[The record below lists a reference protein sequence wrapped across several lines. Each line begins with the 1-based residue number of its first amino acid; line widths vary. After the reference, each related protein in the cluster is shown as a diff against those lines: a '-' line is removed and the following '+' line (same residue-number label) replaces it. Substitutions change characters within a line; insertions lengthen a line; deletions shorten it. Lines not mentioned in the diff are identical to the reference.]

1 MPRRTDI
8 ETILVIGSGPI
19 VIGQACEF
27 DYSGAQ
33 ACKSLRA
40 LGYRVVL
47 LNSNPATIMTD
58 PGMSDATYIEPL
70 SVEFAR
76 MVIERERPDAV
87 LPTVGGQTALNLAM
101 DLHAQGVLE
110 EFDCELIGARPDVID
125 VAEDRQLF
133 KARMIEIGMPVAPS
147 GIATSMAEAEALLD
161 RIGLPAI
168 IRPSFTLGGQGGGV
182 AYNIE
187 EFRDIVSRG
196 LDLSPIRQLLIE
208 RSILGWKEFEM
219 EVMRDVEDNVI
230 IVCAI
235 ENFDPMGVH
244 TGDSITV
251 APTQTLTDREY
262 QTMRDMSLEII
273 RAVGVETGGSNIQ
286 FAQNPENGE
295 FSVIEMNPRVSRS
308 SALAS
313 KATGFPIAK
322 IAAQLAVGL
331 TLHEIDNDI
340 TQVTPACF
348 EPTLD
353 YVVVKIPR
361 WNFEKFPGAD
371 RTLDT
376 SMRAVGEVMA
386 LGGTFKEAMLKAI
399 SSLEGG
405 YPDASVWGDQQ
416 LHEKLAIPT
425 PDRLSAIF
433 EGLRRGMDTTAISQI
448 TAIDPWFL
456 NQLAEIVAFEQQL
469 DGRFLANLS
478 TEELLRAK
486 RLGMP
491 NDHLARILAVSEEQ
505 IAARLERD
513 GLKRVYKRVDTCAA
527 EFESHTPYLY
537 STWGDEDEAGE
548 SLSDRVVILGNGP
561 NRIGQGLEFDY
572 CCCHAAYA
580 INKAGLTS
588 VMVNCNPE
596 TVSTDYDTSDKLY
609 FEPVTQEH
617 VQAILAREKPRG
629 VILQFGGQT
638 PLKLSHHIG
647 PVLGTTADAIDLCE
661 DRERFNRL
669 LRRLNVRQPEGA
681 MVHTRE
687 EAYAAAARI
696 GFPLLVRP
704 SYVLGGRAMAICYEQ
719 EGFEAA
725 LGEALEVSAKHPVL
739 MDRFLE
745 GAIEYDVDALCDGKN
760 VHVAAIMEHIEEAGV
775 HSGDS
780 ACVIPPVAL
789 SRANRK
795 EMIAT
800 TTKLAQALGVVGLV
814 NVQYAIQG
822 GVLFVIEVNP
832 RASRTIPYVS
842 KVTGLPLAQ
851 LATRAVLGET
861 LEDFGELKGHDPS
874 SGMHFIKAP
883 VFPWQRF
890 NVRDVVLGPEMHS
903 TGEVMGVGR
912 SFGEAYAKALIST
925 GMKLPTEGTVFISLR
940 DADKHALAD
949 IAGPLHSMGFRII
962 ATGGTRAAIKRLGIP
977 ADHVFKVR
985 EGRPDIVD
993 MIKNS
998 QVQLMINTPLGRK
1011 GVHDEA
1017 SMRLAG
1023 LRFGVPCITTVR
1035 AAEAAISAIRSY
1047 RARELSPI
1055 KLQDLS

>member
-8 ETILVIGSGPI
+8 ETIMVIGSGPI

-33 ACKSLRA
+33 ACKALRA

-58 PGMSDATYIEPL
+58 PEMSDATYIEPL
-70 SVEFAR
+70 TVEFAR

-101 DLHAQGVLE
+101 DLHTAGILK
-110 EFDCELIGARPDVID
+110 EFGIELIGARPEVID

-147 GIATSMAEAEALLD
+147 GVATSMAEAEALLEE
-161 RIGLPAI
+161 IGLPAI

-187 EFRDIVSRG
+187 EFRDIVSLG

-251 APTQTLTDREY
+251 APCQTLTDREY
-262 QTMRDMSLEII
+262 QTMRDMSLKII

-286 FAQNPENGE
+286 FAINPKNGD
-295 FSVIEMNPRVSRS
+295 FIVIEMNPRVSRS

-348 EPTLD
+348 EPALD

-371 RTLDT
+371 RTLGT
-376 SMRAVGEVMA
+376 AMRAVGEVMA
-386 LGGTFKEAMLKAI
+386 LGSTFKEAMLKAI

-405 YPDASVWGDQQ
+405 YPDARDWGDQQ
-416 LHEKLAIPT
+416 LREKLAIPT

-433 EGLRRGMDTTAISQI
+433 EGLRRGMDPTAIAEI

-456 NQLAEIVAFEQQL
+456 NQLAELVAVEQQL
-469 DGRFLANLS
+469 DGRFLTSLS

-486 RLGMP
+486 RLGFP
-491 NDHLARILAVSEEQ
+491 NIHLAQILAVSEEQ
-505 IAARLERD
+505 IAARLVQD
-513 GLKRVYKRVDTCAA
+513 NLAPVYKRVDTCAA

-537 STWGDEDEAGE
+537 STWGGDEDEAGE
-548 SLSDRVVILGNGP
+548 STSDRVIILGNGP

-580 INKAGLTS
+580 INEAGLTS

-596 TVSTDYDTSDKLY
+596 TVSTDYDTADKLY
-609 FEPVTQEH
+609 FEPITREH
-617 VQAILAREKPRG
+617 VQAIIDREKPLG

-647 PVLGTTADAIDLCE
+647 SVLGTSADAIDLCE

-687 EAYAAAARI
+687 EAYAAAARL

-704 SYVLGGRAMAICYEQ
+704 SYVLGGRAMAICYDQ
-719 EGFEAA
+719 DGFEAA
-725 LGEALEVSAKHPVL
+725 LGEALKVSEQHPVL

-745 GAIEYDVDALCDGKN
+745 AAIEYDVDALCDGKE
-760 VHVAAIMEHIEEAGV
+760 VFVAGIMEHIEEAGV

-789 SRANRK
+789 SRANRR

-800 TTKLAQALGVVGLV
+800 TTKLAKALGVIGLV

-822 GVLFVIEVNP
+822 GLLYVIEVNP

-842 KVTGLPLAQ
+842 KATGLPLAR
-851 LATRAVLGET
+851 LATRLVLGAKIADLGDLT
-861 LEDFGELKGHDPS
+861 AHGV
-874 SGMHFIKAP
+874 GMHFIKAP
-883 VFPWQRF
+883 VFPWRRF
-890 NVRDVVLGPEMHS
+890 TVKDVVLGPEMHS

-925 GMKLPTEGTVFISLR
+925 GMKLPTEGNVFISLR

-949 IAGPLHSMGFRII
+949 IAGPLHSMGFNLM
-962 ATGGTRAAIKRLGIP
+962 ATAGTLAAIKRLGIP
-977 ADHVFKVR
+977 VDHIFKVR

-993 MIKNS
+993 HIKNS
-998 QVQLMINTPLGRK
+998 NIQLMINTPLGRK
-1011 GVHDEA
+1011 SVHDEA

-1023 LRFGVPCITTVR
+1023 LRFGVPCITTIR
-1035 AAEAAISAIRSY
+1035 AAEAAISAIRAY
-1047 RARELSPI
+1047 RAREISAV
-1055 KLQDLS
+1055 KLQDLV